1 MVKPRPEMRG
11 KIQILTEWWS
21 HEVTSLLNWASFFGA
36 KKDDIIPKRTFI
48 LCLQNTSPK
57 VDGFLFIPKATSSI
71 PDLYLLTF
79 KAGCFPQVFSR
90 ILWDPGSQYDQKNS
104 LGSRWKG
111 WASDWWGKKLWS
123 HTKVEEFQ
131 SCQVCP
137 TSPTS
142 RNCSCS
148 FEKKLRIQ
156 LMTYVPVAQSKVHF
170 NLITLLF
177 FNITVLWYSWWSATL
192 GHFSP
197 QKILCTKSPMFC
209 SPAAGM
215 EVVVL
220 KSQTVFRRLQLNARF
235 GNGGKR
241 SDLFLWKKGGYE
253 VESKIRSKFIFQ
265 ADFCWD
271 ACK

>member
-1 MVKPRPEMRG
+1 MMKSRHFWTEPVFLELKKMTSFQREPLSFASKTPAQKLMDFCSSQ
-11 KIQILTEWWS
+11 KQLLPFQICICLPS
-21 HEVTSLLNWASFFGA
+21 KLDVFPKSSAASFRTQVLSMT
-36 KKDDIIPKRTFI
+36 KK
-48 LCLQNTSPK
+48 S
-57 VDGFLFIPKATSSI
+57 
-71 PDLYLLTF
+71 
-79 KAGCFPQVFSR
+79 
-90 ILWDPGSQYDQKNS
+90 S
-104 LGSRWKG
+104 LGSRRKG

-131 SCQVCP
+131 SCQLCP

-142 RNCSCS
+142 RNCSWS

-197 QKILCTKSPMFC
+197 QKILCTKFPMFC

-215 EVVVL
+215 EVV
-220 KSQTVFRRLQLNARF
+220 N
-235 GNGGKR
+235 
-241 SDLFLWKKGGYE
+241 
-253 VESKIRSKFIFQ
+253 
-265 ADFCWD
+265 
-271 ACK
+271 